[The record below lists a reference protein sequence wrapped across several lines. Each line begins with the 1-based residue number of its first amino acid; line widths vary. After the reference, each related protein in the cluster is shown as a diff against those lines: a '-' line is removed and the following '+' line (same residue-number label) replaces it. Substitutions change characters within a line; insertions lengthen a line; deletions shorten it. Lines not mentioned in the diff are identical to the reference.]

1 MLTQVQRHRHH
12 YRANPPCCAG
22 MGRLRHGAHAA
33 EVDISTVVV
42 INIVVYPIVYPIP
55 AAVTRPTMMHIAT
68 RQQPNAKA
76 YYSYTKKLYIS
87 YVIAC
92 AMSPV
97 SSKS

>member
-1 MLTQVQRHRHH
+1 
-12 YRANPPCCAG
+12 

-42 INIVVYPIVYPIP
+42 INIVVYPIP
-55 AAVTRPTMMHIAT
+55 AAVTWPTMMHIAT

-87 YVIAC
+87 YVIAR
-92 AMSPV
+92 AMSPPV
-97 SSKS
+97 SSSKS